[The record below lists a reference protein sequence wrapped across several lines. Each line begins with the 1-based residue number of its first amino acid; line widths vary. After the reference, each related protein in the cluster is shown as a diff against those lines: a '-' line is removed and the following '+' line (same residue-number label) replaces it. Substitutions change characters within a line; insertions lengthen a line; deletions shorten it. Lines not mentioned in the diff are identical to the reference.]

1 MNSRPQGKEEGLS
14 QLGTGPDHQA
24 NRGSW
29 TGQLGAQKL
38 ISFQILHIFY
48 LINGHWASVSEA
60 AEIFSPFSEA
70 ALYDELYES
79 LAICSFVLLLLSSHE

>member
-48 LINGHWASVSEA
+48 LINGH
-60 AEIFSPFSEA
+60 
-70 ALYDELYES
+70 
-79 LAICSFVLLLLSSHE
+79 